1 MLRLVRR
8 WACAIPV
15 AIIAIWLILLNHFA
29 PPPRP
34 MDGAQPSANDRAR
47 ILNTDDRLPVAD
59 PTVMPWRSIG
69 QIRAWWGSQGLTGT
83 GVLVGPDQVLTAAHC
98 VCRAEF
104 GGGASEA
111 TCTPAR
117 SGDSTPYGTA
127 RAVRYAV
134 PAEYT
139 QQFGEAHDIVL
150 IALDRPIG
158 NDAGWLPVL
167 PRAQAGP
174 GLMNALLRSAGYPA
188 DNPGRMLSVTGS
200 ITALPESP
208 DAAWEINL
216 DATFGQSGSP
226 IWIDASPDGQPSV
239 VAVLVAEL
247 DNGRANL
254 ATPVSAELVDQL
266 RAGSVEGPQIAAAT
280 AGAVGAA
287 GVLVAEP
294 GSTASPLVAP
304 PIAGCGA
311 GIVPMMVMSFA
322 GLVIVR
328 SGFRRH

>member
-1 MLRLVRR
+1 VRR

-15 AIIAIWLILLNHFA
+15 AVIAIWLIVLNRLA

-34 MDGAQPSANDRAR
+34 MDGAQPSVNDRAR

-59 PTVMPWRSIG
+59 PTVMPWRPIG

-98 VCRAEF
+98 VCREEF
-104 GGGASEA
+104 GGWASEA
-111 TCTPAR
+111 TFTPAR

-139 QQFGEAHDIVL
+139 QQFSEAHDIVL
-150 IALDRPIG
+150 ITLDRPIG

-174 GLMNALLRSAGYPA
+174 GLMNVLLRSAGYPA
-188 DNPGRMLSVTGS
+188 DNPGRMLSITGS
-200 ITALPESP
+200 ITALPDSP
-208 DAAWEINL
+208 DAPWEINL

-226 IWIDASPDGQPSV
+226 IWIDTGADG
-239 VAVLVAEL
+239 AATLAAILVAEL
-247 DNGRANL
+247 DSGRANL
-254 ATPVSAELVDQL
+254 AAPISAELVEQL
-266 RAGSVEGPQIAAAT
+266 RAGNI
-280 AGAVGAA
+280 AGAQMTTAA
-287 GVLVAEP
+287 GTGDVLIAEP
-294 GSTASPLVAP
+294 GSAASPLVAP
-304 PIAGCGA
+304 PIGGCGT
-311 GIVPMMVMSFA
+311 GIVPMTALSFA
-322 GLVIVR
+322 GLAVVR
-328 SGFRRH
+328 SSRRRN